1 MPSEWSV
8 VYKHTQSVSEVFVL
22 QATGSD
28 SDTALALNRYI
39 GGSILPLL
47 TNYSHFFGDADHAS
61 TLLDSTLNTV
71 YRLSKC
77 RSLTKGQMEA
87 VSDFLVAFTK

>member
-1 MPSEWSV
+1 M
-8 VYKHTQSVSEVFVL
+8 K
-22 QATGSD
+22 QAPAGD

-39 GGSILPLL
+39 GGSILPIL
-47 TNYSHFFGDADHAS
+47 TQYSHYFGDADHAS
-61 TLLDSTLNTV
+61 TLLDSTLNTI

-77 RSLTKGQMEA
+77 KSLTKGQMEA